1 MYDNI
6 IVGPTA
12 EETDVR
18 SHPAIDA
25 NITVRLC
32 KVADTVIP
40 NLTGS
45 DVVRMYTGVR
55 PATESKD
62 YHILCNPD
70 RYGIFVDSVKRLQI
84 IIIKQKYYGKK
95 EKSRQLLLIQIHV
108 NNYTNLKI
116 NIEPHLN

>member
-1 MYDNI
+1 MTTSICISPVYDNI

-18 SHPAIDA
+18 THPSIDA
-25 NITVRLC
+25 NITVRLRN
-32 KVADTVIP
+32 VADTVVP

-70 RYGIFVDSVKRLQI
+70 RYEIFIDSVKRLTV
-84 IIIKQKYYGKK
+84 Y
-95 EKSRQLLLIQIHV
+95 
-108 NNYTNLKI
+108 NN
-116 NIEPHLN
+116 